1 MAEHI
6 LRDSVP
12 NSTPENKPTEPKKRN
27 KKIPGIYQRGN
38 RWQIDTFYRGIRL
51 RDNCSTPE
59 MAEANLRKMKT
70 LVDEGRWLDKK
81 RKSIVTLGEFI
92 DRYLKFCEGILQKDY
107 KSKNQRLGVV
117 GSELGRDK
125 LLADISTADIEQYQ
139 ANRLSTVSRKGKL
152 LTPATVNRE
161 LAALKHLFTKAI
173 AWGIL
178 DSSPAKRVM
187 LHKENNRRLRY
198 LTPEEC
204 QGLIE
209 SCNSPLDKIVTLAL
223 QTGMRKGEVLHLK
236 WQSVYLKER
245 YIEIVDQKNGER
257 SAIPLNDDALEALRG
272 IPRHLDSPYVFPGEK
287 PGKPF
292 YDLTRRFEKAVEAAK
307 LKCVTFHTLRHT
319 AASHMVMAGVD
330 LTTVKEIMRHKS
342 IAMTLRYSHL
352 SPGHRKAAV
361 DALGKALRPDETKS
375 QQEAKTA

>member
-1 MAEHI
+1 M
-6 LRDSVP
+6 
-12 NSTPENKPTEPKKRN
+12 
-27 KKIPGIYQRGN
+27 
-38 RWQIDTFYRGIRL
+38 
-51 RDNCSTPE
+51 
-59 MAEANLRKMKT
+59 
-70 LVDEGRWLDKK
+70 
-81 RKSIVTLGEFI
+81 
-92 DRYLKFCEGILQKDY
+92 
-107 KSKNQRLGVV
+107 
-117 GSELGRDK
+117 
-125 LLADISTADIEQYQ
+125 
-139 ANRLSTVSRKGKL
+139 

-173 AWGIL
+173 AWGIMDL
-178 DSSPAKRVM
+178 SPAKRVI
-187 LHKENNRRLRY
+187 LHKESNRRLRY

-204 QGLIE
+204 QGLIA
-209 SCNSPLDKIVTLAL
+209 SCNSPLDKIVTLAI

-236 WQSVYLKER
+236 WQSVYLKEQ

-257 SAIPLNDDALEALRG
+257 STIPLNDDALKVLRA
-272 IPRHLDSPYVFPGEK
+272 IPHRLDSPYVFPGEK

-307 LKCVTFHTLRHT
+307 LKGVTFHTLRHT

-361 DALGKALRPDETKS
+361 DALANALRPEEKKPE
-375 QQEAKTA
+375 QEAKTA